1 MSIFNRLSDIINSN
15 ISSLLDKAENPEK
28 MIRMVI
34 QEMEETLV
42 EVRSGTAKV
51 IAEKKTLSRRAEQ
64 LKKQAHDWEGKA
76 ELALSKGRED
86 LAKAALLEKSNINS
100 SVAITEKDLLKLDET
115 LDKLSIEIEQL
126 QAKLN
131 DARARQKTI
140 VMRTTATESRLN
152 VNRQLHSYSIDN
164 AMDKFEYYEKKI
176 DQMEGQ
182 MDSIHIEKRGLQ
194 SEFDELEKQESID
207 KELEDLKNKLKDQ
220 YAFKMGIFEFII
232 ALVAMVLGAVT
243 FWILLL
249 RKGRRTVRIEPDG
262 KYNMGELSAMA
273 ESLTERIDIL
283 ESILDAEVPDWR

>member
-1 MSIFNRLSDIINSN
+1 MALETNGTFEVSTMSIFNRLSDIINSN

-51 IAEKKTLSRRAEQ
+51 IAEKKTLARRAEQ
-64 LKKQAHDWEGKA
+64 LKKQAQDWESKA

-100 SVAITEKDLLKLDET
+100 SVEITERDLAKLDGT
-115 LDKLSIEIEQL
+115 LDKLSTEIEQL

-140 VMRTTATESRLN
+140 VMRTTATQSRLN

-220 YAFKMGIFEFII
+220 
-232 ALVAMVLGAVT
+232 
-243 FWILLL
+243 
-249 RKGRRTVRIEPDG
+249 
-262 KYNMGELSAMA
+262 
-273 ESLTERIDIL
+273 
-283 ESILDAEVPDWR
+283 

>member
-1 MSIFNRLSDIINSN
+1 MSIFSRLSDIINSN

-64 LKKQAHDWEGKA
+64 LKKQAKDWEGKA

-86 LAKAALLEKSNINS
+86 LAKAALMEKSNITA
-100 SVAITEKDLLKLDET
+100 SVEITEKDLHKLDET
-115 LDKLSIEIEQL
+115 LDKLTSEIEQL

-140 VMRTTATESRLN
+140 VIRTKATESRLD
-152 VNRQLHSYSIDN
+152 VNRQLNNYTIDN

-182 MDSIHIEKRGLQ
+182 MDSAHVEKRGLKN
-194 SEFDELEKQESID
+194 EFDELEKEESID
-207 KELEDLKNKLKDQ
+207 RELEELKNKLKDQ
-220 YAFKMGIFEFII
+220 
-232 ALVAMVLGAVT
+232 
-243 FWILLL
+243 
-249 RKGRRTVRIEPDG
+249 
-262 KYNMGELSAMA
+262 
-273 ESLTERIDIL
+273 
-283 ESILDAEVPDWR
+283 

>member
-15 ISSLLDKAENPEK
+15 ISALLDKAENPEK
-28 MIRMVI
+28 MVRMVI

-51 IAEKKTLSRRAEQ
+51 IAEKKTLTRRADH
-64 LKKQAHDWEGKA
+64 LKRQAADWESKA

-100 SVAITEKDLLKLDET
+100 SVEITERDLGKLDAT
-115 LDKLSIEIEQL
+115 LDKLSDEIEQL

-131 DARARQKTI
+131 DARSRQKTI
-140 VMRTTATESRLN
+140 VMRTKATTSRLHI
-152 VNRQLHSYSIDN
+152 NRQLYDYSIDN

-194 SEFDELEKQESID
+194 NEFDELAKQESID
-207 KELEDLKNKLKDQ
+207 KELEALKSKLQDK
-220 YAFKMGIFEFII
+220 
-232 ALVAMVLGAVT
+232 
-243 FWILLL
+243 
-249 RKGRRTVRIEPDG
+249 
-262 KYNMGELSAMA
+262 
-273 ESLTERIDIL
+273 
-283 ESILDAEVPDWR
+283 

>member
-1 MSIFNRLSDIINSN
+1 MALETNGTIEVSAMSIFNRLSDIINSN

-64 LKKQAHDWEGKA
+64 LKKQAQDWESKA

-100 SVAITEKDLLKLDET
+100 SVLITEKDLAKLDAT
-115 LDKLSIEIEQL
+115 LDKLSVEIEQL

-164 AMDKFEYYEKKI
+164 AMNKFEYYEKKI

-207 KELEDLKNKLKDQ
+207 QELEDLKNKLKDQ
-220 YAFKMGIFEFII
+220 
-232 ALVAMVLGAVT
+232 
-243 FWILLL
+243 
-249 RKGRRTVRIEPDG
+249 
-262 KYNMGELSAMA
+262 
-273 ESLTERIDIL
+273 
-283 ESILDAEVPDWR
+283 

>member
-51 IAEKKTLSRRAEQ
+51 IAEKKTLTRRAEQ
-64 LKKQAHDWEGKA
+64 LKKQAQDWEGKA

-100 SVAITEKDLLKLDET
+100 SVLITEKDLAKLDQT
-115 LDKLSIEIEQL
+115 LDKLSVEIEQL

-164 AMDKFEYYEKKI
+164 AMNKFEYYEKKI

-207 KELEDLKNKLKDQ
+207 KELEDLKNKLKD
-220 YAFKMGIFEFII
+220 K
-232 ALVAMVLGAVT
+232 
-243 FWILLL
+243 
-249 RKGRRTVRIEPDG
+249 
-262 KYNMGELSAMA
+262 
-273 ESLTERIDIL
+273 
-283 ESILDAEVPDWR
+283 

>member
-1 MSIFNRLSDIINSN
+1 MIIFNRLSDIINSN

-64 LKKQAHDWEGKA
+64 LKKQAQDWESKA

-100 SVAITEKDLLKLDET
+100 SVVITEKDLAKLDGT
-115 LDKLSIEIEQL
+115 LDKLSTEIEQL

-164 AMDKFEYYEKKI
+164 AMNKFEYYEKKI

-182 MDSIHIEKRGLQ
+182 MDSIHIEKRSLQ
-194 SEFDELEKQESID
+194 SEFDKLERQESID
-207 KELEDLKNKLKDQ
+207 QELEALKTKLKDQ
-220 YAFKMGIFEFII
+220 
-232 ALVAMVLGAVT
+232 
-243 FWILLL
+243 
-249 RKGRRTVRIEPDG
+249 
-262 KYNMGELSAMA
+262 
-273 ESLTERIDIL
+273 
-283 ESILDAEVPDWR
+283 

>member
-51 IAEKKTLSRRAEQ
+51 IAEKKTLARRAEQ
-64 LKKQAHDWEGKA
+64 LKRQAQDWESKA
-76 ELALSKGRED
+76 ELALSKERED

-100 SVAITEKDLLKLDET
+100 SVVITERDLAKLDGT
-115 LDKLSIEIEQL
+115 LDKLSTEIEQL

-140 VMRTTATESRLN
+140 VMRTTATQSRLN

-207 KELEDLKNKLKDQ
+207 QELEDLKTKLKHQ
-220 YAFKMGIFEFII
+220 
-232 ALVAMVLGAVT
+232 
-243 FWILLL
+243 
-249 RKGRRTVRIEPDG
+249 
-262 KYNMGELSAMA
+262 
-273 ESLTERIDIL
+273 
-283 ESILDAEVPDWR
+283 

>member
-64 LKKQAHDWEGKA
+64 LKKQALDWEGKA

-86 LAKAALLEKSNINS
+86 LAKAALLEKSNINA
-100 SVAITEKDLLKLDET
+100 SVAITEKDLTKLDET
-115 LDKLSIEIEQL
+115 LDKLSVEIEQL

-152 VNRQLHSYSIDN
+152 VNKQLHNYSIDN

-194 SEFDELEKQESID
+194 NEFDELEQQESID
-207 KELEDLKNKLKDQ
+207 QELEDLKNKLKDQ
-220 YAFKMGIFEFII
+220 
-232 ALVAMVLGAVT
+232 
-243 FWILLL
+243 
-249 RKGRRTVRIEPDG
+249 
-262 KYNMGELSAMA
+262 
-273 ESLTERIDIL
+273 
-283 ESILDAEVPDWR
+283 

>member
-64 LKKQAHDWEGKA
+64 LKKQAQDWESKA

-86 LAKAALLEKSNINS
+86 LAKAALMEKSNINS
-100 SVAITEKDLLKLDET
+100 SVEITEKDLLKLDET
-115 LDKLSIEIEQL
+115 LDKLSVEIEAL

-152 VNRQLHSYSIDN
+152 VNRQLHNYSIDN
-164 AMDKFEYYEKKI
+164 AMNKFEYYEKKI

-182 MDSIHIEKRGLQ
+182 MDSIHIEKAGLQ
-194 SEFDELEKQESID
+194 SEFDELEREESID
-207 KELEDLKNKLKDQ
+207 QELENLKNKLKDQ
-220 YAFKMGIFEFII
+220 
-232 ALVAMVLGAVT
+232 
-243 FWILLL
+243 
-249 RKGRRTVRIEPDG
+249 
-262 KYNMGELSAMA
+262 
-273 ESLTERIDIL
+273 
-283 ESILDAEVPDWR
+283 

>member
-1 MSIFNRLSDIINSN
+1 MNCWHAICNLLTKPTDLLALETNGTFEVSTMSIFNRLSDIINSN

-64 LKKQAHDWEGKA
+64 LKKQAQDWEGKA

-115 LDKLSIEIEQL
+115 LDKLSTEIEQL

-220 YAFKMGIFEFII
+220 
-232 ALVAMVLGAVT
+232 
-243 FWILLL
+243 
-249 RKGRRTVRIEPDG
+249 
-262 KYNMGELSAMA
+262 
-273 ESLTERIDIL
+273 
-283 ESILDAEVPDWR
+283 

>member
-64 LKKQAHDWEGKA
+64 LKKQAQDWEGKA

-115 LDKLSIEIEQL
+115 LDKLSTEIEQL

-140 VMRTTATESRLN
+140 VMRTTATQSRLN

-207 KELEDLKNKLKDQ
+207 QELEELKTKLKHQ
-220 YAFKMGIFEFII
+220 
-232 ALVAMVLGAVT
+232 
-243 FWILLL
+243 
-249 RKGRRTVRIEPDG
+249 
-262 KYNMGELSAMA
+262 
-273 ESLTERIDIL
+273 
-283 ESILDAEVPDWR
+283 

>member
-51 IAEKKTLSRRAEQ
+51 IAEKKTLTRRAEQ
-64 LKKQAHDWEGKA
+64 LKKQANDWEAKA

-86 LAKAALLEKSNINS
+86 LAKAALMEKSNINS
-100 SVAITEKDLLKLDET
+100 SVDITEKDLLKLDET
-115 LDKLSIEIEQL
+115 LDKLSVEIEQL

-164 AMDKFEYYEKKI
+164 AMNKFEYYEKKI

-182 MDSIHIEKRGLQ
+182 MDTIHMEKRGLQ
-194 SEFDELEKQESID
+194 SEFDELEREESID
-207 KELEDLKNKLKDQ
+207 KELENLKNKLKD
-220 YAFKMGIFEFII
+220 K
-232 ALVAMVLGAVT
+232 
-243 FWILLL
+243 
-249 RKGRRTVRIEPDG
+249 
-262 KYNMGELSAMA
+262 
-273 ESLTERIDIL
+273 
-283 ESILDAEVPDWR
+283 